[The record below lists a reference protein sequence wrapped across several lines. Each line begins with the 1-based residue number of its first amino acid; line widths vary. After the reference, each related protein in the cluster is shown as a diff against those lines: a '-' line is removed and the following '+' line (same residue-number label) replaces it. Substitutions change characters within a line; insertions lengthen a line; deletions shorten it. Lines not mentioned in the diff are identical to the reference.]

1 MTRAYDKPTRTERQE
16 NPRKRNV
23 PTMDHEYDWLPRF
36 YCNMN
41 AWSVLWT
48 INRAFDYIYI
58 EIFALKII
66 ITKEQQAY

>member
-1 MTRAYDKPTRTERQE
+1 
-16 NPRKRNV
+16 
-23 PTMDHEYDWLPRF
+23 MDHEYDWLPRF